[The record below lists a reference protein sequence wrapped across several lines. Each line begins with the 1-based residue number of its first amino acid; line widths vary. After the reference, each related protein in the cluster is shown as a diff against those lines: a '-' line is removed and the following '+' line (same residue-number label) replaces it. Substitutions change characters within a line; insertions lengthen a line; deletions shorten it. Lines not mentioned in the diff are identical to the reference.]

1 MREDC
6 AAAVGVGTADEDA
19 EVLTEPDALLTA
31 GVVALDTGEE
41 IMELDNPALAVDE
54 AELEIGADGADPE
67 LESTE
72 DDDELEVALV
82 LTLLAVELTVLASAG
97 MYKI

>member
-1 MREDC
+1 MVD
-6 AAAVGVGTADEDA
+6 

-31 GVVALDTGEE
+31 GIVALDTGEE
-41 IMELDNPALAVDE
+41 IMELDDPVLAVDE
-54 AELEIGADGADPE
+54 AELEIGADGADPG